1 MDKESYQSDKH
12 SATSHRIFPLNNSLF
27 AVRSWC
33 PRNEG
38 AMFFRTKTSGPRS
51 YLQIVENRWEDGR
64 PRQRV
69 IATLGR
75 LDHLQQSGQL
85 DALLVSGARLAQSV
99 LLLSAHAKGQLPT
112 ITTRRIGPALV
123 FQRLWQQTG
132 CQRVIEQLLDGR
144 RFEFDVE
151 RAIFLTVLHRLFAPG
166 SDRAADKWRTDYQI
180 DGCDVL
186 QLHHLYRAMAWLGE
200 ELPQDQQKGKT
211 PFAPRCTKDRIE
223 EALFAHRRDRFSDLQ
238 LVFFDTTSISFE
250 GEGGQEIGQRGY
262 SKDHRPDLYQMIVGA
277 VLDGQGRPLCCELWP
292 GNTTDVTTLI
302 PVVDRLRSRCGVRR
316 VCIVA
321 DRGMISQE
329 TIEALEQPERGWQY
343 ILGARMRSQTE
354 VKDEVLSRAGRY
366 RSVHPPRVKSDDP
379 SPLKVKE
386 VWVDERRYVVCLN
399 EDEARKDAAD
409 REATVAALREQLHS
423 GDKSLVGNKGYRRYP
438 SGGGPEH
445 FRIDEAKVAEEAR
458 YDGKWVLR
466 TNTDLDAAEVA
477 LQYKRLGMVEHWFR
491 SCKSLLQTRPIYHKC
506 DETIRGHGFC
516 SFLALVLRQELQ
528 ARLEE
533 RGHELEGADV
543 IQDLDRL
550 QMVEVEPDGKRFL
563 LRTEAQGTCGKVFQ
577 AVGVALPPTV
587 QQVSPTTPGEDA
599 AHSATPPG

>member
-1 MDKESYQSDKH
+1 
-12 SATSHRIFPLNNSLF
+12 
-27 AVRSWC
+27 
-33 PRNEG
+33 
-38 AMFFRTKTSGPRS
+38 MFFRTKTSGPRS
-51 YLQIVENRWEDGR
+51 YLQIVANRWEDGR

-69 IATLGR
+69 LATLGR
-75 LDHLQQSGQL
+75 LDRLQQSGQL
-85 DALLVSGARLAQSV
+85 DALLASDARLAQSV

-112 ITTRRIGPALV
+112 ITTRRIGPALI
-123 FQRLWQQTG
+123 FERLWRETG
-132 CQRVIEQLLDGR
+132 CRRVIEGLLDGR

-151 RAIFLTVLHRLFAPG
+151 RAIFLTVLPRLFAPG
-166 SDRAADKWRTDYQI
+166 SDRAADEWRTDYQI
-180 DGCDVL
+180 DGCEQL
-186 QLHHLYRAMAWLGE
+186 KLHHLYRAMAWLGE
-200 ELPQDQQKGKT
+200 ELPHDQQQGKT

-223 EALFAHRRDRFSDLQ
+223 EQVFAHRRDLFTDLQ
-238 LVFFDTTSISFE
+238 LVFFDTTSISVV
-250 GEGGQEIGQRGY
+250 GEGGQDIGQRGF
-262 SKDHRPDLYQMIVGA
+262 SKDHRPDLYQMVVGA
-277 VLDGQGRPLCCELWP
+277 VLDGQGRPICCELWP

-302 PVVDRLRSRCGVRR
+302 PVVDRLRSRFGVRR

-329 TIEALEQPERGWQY
+329 TIEALEQSERGWLY
-343 ILGARMRSQTE
+343 ILGARMRSQNE

-366 RSVHPPRVKSDDP
+366 RIVHPPRVKSDDP

-409 REATVAALREQLHS
+409 REAIVAALREQLRS
-423 GDKSLVGNKGYRRYP
+423 GDKSLVGNKGYRRYL
-438 SGGGPEH
+438 SGSDSPH
-445 FRIDEAKVAEEAR
+445 FRIDEAKIAEDAR
-458 YDGKWVLR
+458 SDGKWVLR
-466 TNTDLDAAEVA
+466 TNTELDSAEVA
-477 LQYKRLGMVEHWFR
+477 LQYKRLWMVEHWFR

-506 DETIRGHGFC
+506 DETIRGHVFC

-533 RGHELEGADV
+533 RGHELEWADV

-550 QMVEVEPDGKRFL
+550 QMVEVEQDGKRFL

-587 QQVSPTTPGEDA
+587 QQVSPTTGGDA